1 MSGRRGARADRAD
14 LPAVLGQW
22 DEWLSTATD
31 RLMSLDERVTAV
43 GDDLPDH
50 AQAAL
55 DVAAAFLC
63 RKAIGA
69 RVDAIR
75 ADPDQAVALSARP
88 VTDDHGASVAADL
101 STSAAL
107 LGGILDRVEAA
118 VAVAESTHVTLATDR
133 TAATADLA
141 VAERLA
147 AELGHYVQRC
157 AAARTRADA
166 AGRAPGEWRA
176 LAVEAA
182 ALRVELERID
192 GVRRTSFERWR
203 ALSST
208 LESLRARE
216 AEVRDTVE
224 NVRSKVEPVPVLAVP
239 SVDALG
245 AVRPIEELEAMPWP
259 AARVAMEPFLLRV
272 DRLGAAFDEVASRF
286 GAVLERRNE
295 LRGLLHAF
303 RDKAGGSGLAE
314 DASLE
319 PLLRAAEQQL
329 WSAPCDVDVAADLV
343 QSYTDAVNEAIA
355 ARLPAAGSAGGF
367 GRSRDGRDGRG
378 GGR

>member
-1 MSGRRGARADRAD
+1 MSTRRGARAD
-14 LPAVLGQW
+14 LPAVLAQW

-50 AQAAL
+50 AQASL

-75 ADPDQAVALSARP
+75 ADPAQALALSAQP
-88 VTDDHGASVAADL
+88 VTDDHGAAVAADL
-101 STSAAL
+101 STAAAL
-107 LGGILDRVEAA
+107 LGGILDRVETA
-118 VAVAESTHVTLATDR
+118 VVGAESAHATLATDR
-133 TAATADLA
+133 TAAGADLA

-147 AELGHYVQRC
+147 GELGHYVQRC
-157 AAARTRADA
+157 AAARARADA

-182 ALRVELERID
+182 ALRIELERID

-203 ALSST
+203 ALPTT
-208 LESLRARE
+208 LEALRTRE

-224 NVRSKVEPVPVLAVP
+224 SVRSKVEPVPVLAVP

-245 AVRPIEELEAMPWP
+245 AVRPVEELEAMPWP

-272 DRLGAAFDEVASRF
+272 DRLGAAFDEVATRF
-286 GAVLERRNE
+286 SAVLERRNE

-314 DASLE
+314 DATLE
-319 PLLRAAEQQL
+319 PLLRAAEQEL
-329 WSAPCDVDVAADLV
+329 WSAPCNVDAAAELV
-343 QSYTDAVNEAIA
+343 QSYTDAVNAAIA
-355 ARLPAAGSAGGF
+355 ARTPAAGSVGGF

>member
-1 MSGRRGARADRAD
+1 MSGRRGARVD
-14 LPAVLGQW
+14 LPAVLVQW

-31 RLMSLDERVTAV
+31 RLMSLDERVTAA
-43 GDDLPDH
+43 GDDLPDP

-69 RVDAIR
+69 RVEAIR
-75 ADPDQAVALSARP
+75 ADPAQAVALSARP
-88 VTDDHGASVAADL
+88 VTDDHGAPVAADL
-101 STSAAL
+101 STAAAL
-107 LGGILDRVEAA
+107 LGGVLDRVEAA
-118 VAVAESTHVTLATDR
+118 VAGAESAHATLATDR

-147 AELGHYVQRC
+147 GELGHYVQRC
-157 AAARTRADA
+157 AAARARADA

-203 ALSST
+203 SLPST
-208 LESLRARE
+208 LDSLRARE

-224 NVRSKVEPVPVLAVP
+224 SVRSKVEPVPLLAVP

-272 DRLGAAFDEVASRF
+272 DRLGAAFDEVAARF
-286 GAVLERRNE
+286 TAVLERRNE

-319 PLLRAAEQQL
+319 PLLRAAEHQL
-329 WSAPCDVDVAADLV
+329 WSAPCDVGVAA
-343 QSYTDAVNEAIA
+343 QSVREYTDAVNAAIA
-355 ARLPAAGSAGGF
+355 ARVPATGSSGGF
-367 GRSRDGRDGRG
+367 GRNRDGSESRG

>member
-1 MSGRRGARADRAD
+1 MSARRGARAD
-14 LPAVLGQW
+14 LPAVLAQW

-50 AQAAL
+50 ARASL

-63 RKAIGA
+63 RKAIGT

-75 ADPDQAVALSARP
+75 ADPGQAVALSAQP
-88 VTDDHGASVAADL
+88 VTDDHGAAVAADL
-101 STSAAL
+101 STAAAL
-107 LGGILDRVEAA
+107 LGGILDRVETA
-118 VAVAESTHVTLATDR
+118 VVGAESAHATLATDR
-133 TAATADLA
+133 TAAGADLA

-147 AELGHYVQRC
+147 GELGHYVQRC
-157 AAARTRADA
+157 AAARARADA

-182 ALRVELERID
+182 ALRIELERID

-203 ALSST
+203 ALPTT
-208 LESLRARE
+208 LEALRTRE

-224 NVRSKVEPVPVLAVP
+224 SVRSKVEPVPVLAVP

-245 AVRPIEELEAMPWP
+245 AVRPVEELEAMPWP

-272 DRLGAAFDEVASRF
+272 DRLGAAFDEVATRF
-286 GAVLERRNE
+286 SAVLERRNE

-314 DASLE
+314 DATLE
-319 PLLRAAEQQL
+319 PLLRAAEQEL
-329 WSAPCDVDVAADLV
+329 WSAPCNVDAAAELV
-343 QSYTDAVNEAIA
+343 QSYTDAVNAAIV
-355 ARLPAAGSAGGF
+355 ARTPAAGSVGGF

>member
-1 MSGRRGARADRAD
+1 MSGRRSARAERAD
-14 LPAVLGQW
+14 LPTLLGQW
-22 DEWLSTATD
+22 DDWLSTATD

-43 GDDLPDH
+43 GDDLPDP

-55 DVAAAFLC
+55 DIAAAFLC
-63 RKAIGA
+63 RKAIGV

-75 ADPDQAVALSARP
+75 ADPAQAVALSARP
-88 VTDDHGASVAADL
+88 VTDDHGAPVAADL
-101 STSAAL
+101 STAAAL
-107 LGGILDRVEAA
+107 LGGVLDRVEAA
-118 VAVAESTHVTLATDR
+118 VAGAESAHATLATDR

-147 AELGHYVQRC
+147 GELGHYAQRC
-157 AAARTRADA
+157 AAARSRVDA
-166 AGRAPGEWRA
+166 AGRSPDAWRG

-182 ALRVELERID
+182 ALRGELERID

-203 ALSST
+203 ALPST
-208 LESLRARE
+208 LEALRSRE
-216 AEVRDTVE
+216 AAVRDTVE
-224 NVRSKVEPVPVLAVP
+224 SIRSKVEPVPLLAVP

-245 AVRPIEELEAMPWP
+245 AVRPVEELEAMPWP

-272 DRLGAAFDEVASRF
+272 DRLGAAFDEVAARF
-286 GAVLERRNE
+286 TAVLERRNE

-319 PLLRAAEQQL
+319 PLLRSAEQQL
-329 WSAPCDVDVAADLV
+329 WSAPCNVDIAAELV
-343 QSYTDAVNEAIA
+343 RDYTDAVNAAIA
-355 ARLPAAGSAGGF
+355 ARAPASGSSGVF
-367 GRSRDGRDGRG
+367 GRGRERSDGRG
-378 GGR
+378 GRR